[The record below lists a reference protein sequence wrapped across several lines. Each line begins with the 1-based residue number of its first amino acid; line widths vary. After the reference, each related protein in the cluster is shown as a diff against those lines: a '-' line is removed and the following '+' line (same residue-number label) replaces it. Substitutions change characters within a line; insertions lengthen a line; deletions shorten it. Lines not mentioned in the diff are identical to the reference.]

1 MAETSASDLLV
12 DVTGNVATVT
22 LNRPPHNF
30 LDFDQIGHLAD
41 TLEGLDRSGEIR
53 AVVLAAKGRSFC
65 AGANFAGG
73 GVAPDLDGSG
83 EREAIGGSA
92 TLRLYDEGVRL
103 FEFGL
108 PMIAAVQGPAIGGG
122 LGLAMVAD
130 FRITCPEAR
139 FSANFAA
146 LGIHQGFGLSVTL
159 PERLG
164 RSGASLVLLTGR
176 RFTGE
181 QAVEIGLADEL
192 VPADRLVE
200 RATELATEIAANAP
214 LALRS
219 IRATLRQGLIDRVRR
234 ATRHEA
240 AEQARLSLTS
250 DAAEGIRAV
259 SERRPGNFGGT

>member
-1 MAETSASDLLV
+1 MSGQARSDLLV
-12 DVTGNVATVT
+12 DIDGHVATVT

-41 TLEGLDRSGEIR
+41 TLEGLERSGEIR
-53 AVVLAAKGRSFC
+53 AVVLAANGRSFC

-73 GVAPDLDGSG
+73 GVAPELEGDG

-103 FEFGL
+103 FEIGL
-108 PMIAAVQGPAIGGG
+108 PIVAAVQGPAIGGG

-164 RSGASLVLLTGR
+164 PSRASLVLLTAR
-176 RFTGE
+176 RFNGA

-192 VPADRLVE
+192 VPASALVDRA
-200 RATELATEIAANAP
+200 RRLAGEMAANAP

-219 IRATLRQGLIDRVRR
+219 IRATLRQGLADRVRR

-240 AEQARLSLTS
+240 AEQARLSATS

-259 SERRPGNFGGT
+259 SERRAGNFTGN

>member
-1 MAETSASDLLV
+1 MNDTSTSDLLV
-12 DVTGNVATVT
+12 DITGHVATVT

-41 TLEGLDRSGEIR
+41 TLEGLERSGEIR
-53 AVVLAAKGRSFC
+53 AVVLAANGRSFC

-73 GVAPDLDGSG
+73 GVAPELQGGAD
-83 EREAIGGSA
+83 REAIGGSA

-108 PMIAAVQGPAIGGG
+108 PIVAAIQGPAIGGG

-164 RSGASLVLLTGR
+164 PSGASLVLLTSR

-181 QAVEIGLADEL
+181 QAVQVGLADEL
-192 VPADRLVE
+192 VDSSRLVE
-200 RATELATEIAANAP
+200 RARELASEMAANAP

-219 IRATLRQGLIDRVRR
+219 IRATLRQGLADRVRR

-240 AEQARLSLTS
+240 SEQARLSLTA

-259 SERRPGNFGGT
+259 AERRPGDFGGS